1 MFLSLVRACLCQT
14 SSLALLPDQKA
25 KVGKKFIT
33 PTHPTTYY
41 YKLEDK
47 GYDIPEYS
55 LLQTSRLSRVIFRLD
70 HDAAGQL
77 TAMVEQW
84 HKAERDALDRQK
96 LSLNGLLTEYAKVP
110 DSW

>member
-1 MFLSLVRACLCQT
+1 LKKVRRNVDLVV
-14 SSLALLPDQKA
+14 SSQNA
-25 KVGKKFIT
+25 
-33 PTHPTTYY
+33 
-41 YKLEDK
+41 
-47 GYDIPEYS
+47 
-55 LLQTSRLSRVIFRLD
+55 
-70 HDAAGQL
+70 L